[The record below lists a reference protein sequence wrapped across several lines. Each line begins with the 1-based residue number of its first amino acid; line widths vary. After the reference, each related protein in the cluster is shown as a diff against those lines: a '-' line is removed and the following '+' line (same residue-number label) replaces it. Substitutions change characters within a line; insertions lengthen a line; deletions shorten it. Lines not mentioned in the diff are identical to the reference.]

1 MDFTWIIL
9 DNIIFG
15 YSNEFKTFFNNI
27 LVEKIILFDLDNT
40 LIKTKSKKVFPT
52 NKYDWEFLVPSVP
65 EFINNDLKNNKTICG
80 IISNQ
85 KGLKSKLMITD
96 WVDKIK
102 AIGQQLKFHF
112 VFASIQDDRYRKPLP
127 DSWEYIKTNLLNGI
141 NLDNIIRKKKI
152 YYIGD
157 AAGRQTDFSDTD
169 FKYAINC
176 GFKFKTPEIFFKFDL
191 SKPNIKN
198 CFITYP
204 EIPSFTLNEH
214 ELFLTNIFNLIES
227 NKNKKIFIMMIGF
240 PASGKSF
247 LRKEI
252 VKKYTGFKYI
262 NNDDSNNK
270 IIDSHLITKNN
281 SCHYNYIIEDNTNL
295 NLNTRTKL
303 LTEFDSYYKIA
314 IWFDYSMDVIKHL
327 NLVRMYWFGSKLL
340 SPIVYRTMNKS
351 FIKPELTEG
360 FDKLITINNVF
371 FNFDDTIKYYF

>member
-1 MDFTWIIL
+1 
-9 DNIIFG
+9 
-15 YSNEFKTFFNNI
+15 
-27 LVEKIILFDLDNT
+27 
-40 LIKTKSKKVFPT
+40 
-52 NKYDWEFLVPSVP
+52 
-65 EFINNDLKNNKTICG
+65 
-80 IISNQ
+80 
-85 KGLKSKLMITD
+85 MITD
-96 WVDKIK
+96 WIDKIK
-102 AIGQQLKFHF
+102 AIGQQLQFHF
-112 VFASIQDDRYRKPLP
+112 IFVSIRDDRYRKPLP

-141 NLDNIIRKKKI
+141 NLDNIVRKKKI

-157 AAGRQTDFSDTD
+157 ACGRQTDFSDTD
-169 FKYAINC
+169 FKFAYNC
-176 GFKFKTPEIFFKFDL
+176 GFKFKTPEMFFKFDL

-198 CFITYP
+198 CSITYP

-240 PASGKSF
+240 PGSGKSF

-262 NNDDSNNK
+262 NNDDSYNK

-281 SCHYNYIIEDNTNL
+281 SYNYIIEDNTNL

-303 LTEFDSYYKIA
+303 LNEFDSYYKIA

-327 NLVRMYWFGSKLL
+327 NLVRMYWFGGTLI

-351 FIKPELTEG
+351 FVKPEFTEG

-371 FNFDDTIKYYF
+371 FNFNDTIKYYF